1 MTCIRSKASY
11 STSPKWPCPGS
22 QNASRAICAGE
33 RGNSV
38 FDQRRPRSR
47 TPTERPAWA
56 SRQAVTLPPNPEP
69 TTTTSYD
76 ARIAASPARCRRR
89 QLATPS
95 RSLLQVVQRAGGLP
109 QTRTVFDQ
117 RRVRGTSQAS
127 TRVASRWC
135 GTYSGD
141 NLSHLQVLGKRYD
154 PPTSSGSTTTKADS

>member
-76 ARIAASPARCRRR
+76 ARTAASPR
-89 QLATPS
+89 P
-95 RSLLQVVQRAGGLP
+95 LP
-109 QTRTVFDQ
+109 
-117 RRVRGTSQAS
+117 
-127 TRVASRWC
+127 
-135 GTYSGD
+135 
-141 NLSHLQVLGKRYD
+141 
-154 PPTSSGSTTTKADS
+154 STTTRDRLEACCKWYNEQEAYRRLEPFSTNGEYVERPRPQQE